1 MWLVVLVLLGVLGG
15 AGWYLYKYFSRPD
28 VTVTTF
34 PQKIHVAAGG
44 KTLLTASVSGSK
56 DTDVDWSV
64 QEGSKGGQITPLG
77 AMASSQARV
86 SAMYLAPIAS
96 GTFHVVAASHANPG
110 RSAKIEVIV
119 GAISQ
124 PEVPTAQNPAVNP
137 TAGNPQ
143 IIGMWRG
150 PTANRTTVIGAD
162 GTIVMTAD
170 NDPQK
175 NLRGTYKMTDSSH
188 LQVDFG
194 NGDVRKWEILGI
206 QGQYM
211 RVLSQSS
218 SETSA
223 LIFAR
228 M

>member
-1 MWLVVLVLLGVLGG
+1 MWLIVVVLLGLLGG
-15 AGWYLYKYFSRPD
+15 AGWYLYKYFSGPD
-28 VTVTTF
+28 VTVTAF

-44 KTLLTASVSGSK
+44 KTLLTASVSGSN
-56 DTDVDWSV
+56 DTDVVWTV

-96 GTFHVVAASHANPG
+96 GTFHVIAASHANSN
-110 RSAKIEVIV
+110 RSAKFEVIV

-124 PEVPTAQNPAVNP
+124 PEVPTAQNPAGNP
-137 TAGNPQ
+137 SAGNSQ
-143 IIGMWRG
+143 ILGMWRG
-150 PTANRTTVIGAD
+150 PTANMTTVIGAD
-162 GTIVMTAD
+162 GTIVIKSD

-175 NLRGTYKMTDSSH
+175 NLSGTYTMMDTSH